1 LCWEKKNMMK
11 AIRIPVFAFLPLLIV
26 FASGCTHNPASN
38 PNSTC
43 RADIT
48 GLEESVAIAVSALH
62 DLYPSKDKD
71 YTLTSAQQI
80 IVKGKY
86 IWLITFKPT
95 ELWPKDPSKGQIGMG
110 GEVFVN
116 VDLSTKKTQI
126 TYGE

>member
-1 LCWEKKNMMK
+1 MK
-11 AIRIPVFAFLPLLIV
+11 AIRILVLAFLPLLIV

-48 GLEESVAIAVSALH
+48 GLEEAVAIAVSALH
-62 DLYPSKDKD
+62 DLYPSTDKD
-71 YTLTSAQQI
+71 YILTSAQQI

-86 IWLITFKPT
+86 IWRITFKPT

-116 VDLSTKKTQI
+116 VDLSTKKTEI
-126 TYGE
+126 RYGE

>member
-1 LCWEKKNMMK
+1 M
-11 AIRIPVFAFLPLLIV
+11 
-26 FASGCTHNPASN
+26 
-38 PNSTC
+38 
-43 RADIT
+43 
-48 GLEESVAIAVSALH
+48 EEAVAIAVSALH
-62 DLYPSKDKD
+62 DHSPSTDKD

-86 IWLITFKPT
+86 IWWITFKPT
-95 ELWPKDPSKGQIGMG
+95 RFLPKDPSKGPIGKG